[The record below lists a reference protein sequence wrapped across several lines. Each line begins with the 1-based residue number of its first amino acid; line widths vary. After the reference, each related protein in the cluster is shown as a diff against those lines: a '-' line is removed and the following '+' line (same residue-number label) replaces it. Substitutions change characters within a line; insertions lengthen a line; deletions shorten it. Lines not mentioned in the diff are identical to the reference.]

1 MAYAVGKFTSM
12 LARPI
17 HAMLHKHSYSS
28 DKFFVC
34 VSDTERERE
43 KEGGGREEEG
53 ARERG

>member
-1 MAYAVGKFTSM
+1 M

-17 HAMLHKHSYSS
+17 HAMLHKHSDSS

-53 ARERG
+53 ARERGSE